1 MRGMVNGKRMFFLS
15 DYKDQSKS
23 VLSVFGLEVT
33 LLVGQVFGGFGLL
46 GFEGFALGQFWVA
59 LHGFL
64 AVDAVIAMSALFA
77 PYFLQ

>member
-1 MRGMVNGKRMFFLS
+1 MS

-23 VLSVFGLEVT
+23 VLSVFGLQVT

-46 GFEGFALGQFWVA
+46 SFEGFTLGQFRVA

-64 AVDAVIAMSALFA
+64 AVDAVITMSSLLT
-77 PYFLQ
+77 PNFL